1 MDRETLRAT
10 ITEILTPIRRGETD
24 LDIRDESDALFR
36 ERYLAVLDEPGVPE
50 ETRYYLRE
58 ALLALVGDDDWRAAG
73 RYLEEALQR
82 A

>member
-24 LDIRDESDALFR
+24 FDVRDESDAFFR
-36 ERYLAVLDEPGVPE
+36 ERYLAVLDEPDLPD

-73 RYLEEALQR
+73 RYLEEALER
-82 A
+82 S